1 LWSNE
6 TETSRKQDQKLETRN
21 PKPKTN
27 HMQASTDFQLI
38 ARQTGQL
45 IMPEVI
51 LTLFACAAL
60 VLDVMLPRDRKRIV
74 AWLSLAGVGF
84 AIVSLGMLYFAAGGS
99 SLTARTGFFDMIVI
113 DSYAVV
119 FKLIFLIGAGL
130 SILLSIKY
138 LDIEDEQRGE
148 YYALI
153 LFAVVGMMFMASGID
168 LLSLFISLELMAISV
183 YILVGFFKRD
193 KRSNEASMK
202 YFLLGAFSSGVL
214 LYGIS
219 MIYGLTGT
227 TNLANIAA
235 ALPKVIALQTLE
247 ASSGTIFI
255 DQRYLLLMSV
265 ILMAAGMFFK
275 VAVVPFH
282 MWAPDAYEGAPTS
295 ITAFMS
301 VGVKAASFAMFGR
314 LFLYG
319 LPGLRSTMAGDPA
332 NNIASLPGWALLLG
346 IAAAITIVWGS
357 LGALTQQNTKRLL
370 AYSSISHA
378 GFTLLGLVAGN
389 QTGYTGFIIYLFVY
403 TVMNLGV
410 FGCIIALRRRGI
422 AGDRIDDFNGLMGK
436 APWLTVMM
444 TIFLLSLG
452 GIPPTAGFIGK
463 LWLFMGLVETG
474 NPWLIRLAILASVMT
489 VVSLFYYLRFVVA
502 MYIKPET
509 ETQPVKL
516 APSLQVVLGIAAL
529 FIILVGI
536 FPQRIIGLTQ
546 KAASSEGITV
556 EQKAVKGTEVP
567 AAPAPARRPAP
578 APPR

>member
-1 LWSNE
+1 
-6 TETSRKQDQKLETRN
+6 
-21 PKPKTN
+21 
-27 HMQASTDFQLI
+27 
-38 ARQTGQL
+38 
-45 IMPEVI
+45 
-51 LTLFACAAL
+51 
-60 VLDVMLPRDRKRIV
+60 
-74 AWLSLAGVGF
+74 
-84 AIVSLGMLYFAAGGS
+84 
-99 SLTARTGFFDMIVI
+99 
-113 DSYAVV
+113 
-119 FKLIFLIGAGL
+119 
-130 SILLSIKY
+130 
-138 LDIEDEQRGE
+138 
-148 YYALI
+148 
-153 LFAVVGMMFMASGID
+153 
-168 LLSLFISLELMAISV
+168 
-183 YILVGFFKRD
+183 
-193 KRSNEASMK
+193 
-202 YFLLGAFSSGVL
+202 
-214 LYGIS
+214 

-235 ALPKVIALQTLE
+235 ALPKVIALQTIE
-247 ASSGTIFI
+247 SNNGPIFI

-332 NNIASLPGWALLLG
+332 NNIAALPGWALLLG

-422 AGDRIDDFNGLMGK
+422 IGDRMDDFNGLMGK

-452 GIPPTAGFIGK
+452 GIPPTAGFVGK

-489 VVSLFYYLRFVVA
+489 VVSLFYYLRFIVA
-502 MYIKPET
+502 MFIKPET
-509 ETQPVKL
+509 ETQPIKL
-516 APSLQVVLGIAAL
+516 APSVQVVLAVAAL
-529 FIILVGI
+529 FVILVGI

-546 KAASSEGITV
+546 KAASSQGITV
-556 EQKAVKGTEVP
+556 EQKTVTGAETP
-567 AAPAPARRPAP
+567 TATPPARRPNTP
-578 APPR
+578 PPPR

>member
-1 LWSNE
+1 
-6 TETSRKQDQKLETRN
+6 
-21 PKPKTN
+21 
-27 HMQASTDFQLI
+27 MQASPDLQVI

-84 AIVSLGMLYFAAGGS
+84 SLVSLGILYFAAGGAS
-99 SLTARTGFFDMIVI
+99 MTARNGFFDMIVI

-130 SILLSIKY
+130 TILLSIKY

-153 LFAVVGMMFMASGID
+153 LFSVVGMMFMASGID

-235 ALPKVIALQTLE
+235 ALPKVIALQTIE
-247 ASSGTIFI
+247 SNNGPIFI

-332 NNIASLPGWALLLG
+332 NNIAALPGWALLLG

-422 AGDRIDDFNGLMGK
+422 IGDRMDDFNGLMGK

-452 GIPPTAGFIGK
+452 GIPPTAGFVGK

-489 VVSLFYYLRFVVA
+489 VVSLFYYLRFIVA
-502 MYIKPET
+502 MFIKPET
-509 ETQPVKL
+509 ETQPIKL
-516 APSLQVVLGIAAL
+516 APSVQVVLAVAAL
-529 FIILVGI
+529 FVILVGI

-546 KAASSEGITV
+546 KAASSQGITV
-556 EQKAVKGTEVP
+556 EQKTVTGAETP
-567 AAPAPARRPAP
+567 TATPPARRPTTP
-578 APPR
+578 PPR